1 MVDTNSSPEGI
12 DFIIPSNDDATKSI
26 DLVITTLCDSIKDG
40 LGERKQAKDKIAE
53 EKAAKEAAKEASK
66 VEVKEEKLS
75 EEDNKEKKEVKS

>member
-53 EKAAKEAAKEASK
+53 EKAAKEAAK
-66 VEVKEEKLS
+66 VEVKEEEKLS